1 MNRTI
6 LIGRLTGEPEIRNT
20 TDGTCIARFR
30 LAVDRRSKRDGEQT
44 ADFIGCVS
52 FGKTA
57 EFIEKYVKK
66 GTKIATVGRIQTG
79 SYTNRDGQ
87 KVYTTDIVVE
97 ECEFCESKKS
107 QDEPEHSEQRPV
119 KDDNPTGGFN
129 YLPDEELDLP
139 FK

>member
-20 TDGTCIARFR
+20 QDGTCIARFR
-30 LAVDRRSKRDGEQT
+30 LAVDRRFKRDGDPD
-44 ADFIGCVS
+44 ADFLNCVS

-57 EFIEKYVKK
+57 EGIEKYVKK
-66 GTKIATVGRIQTG
+66 GTKIATVGHIQTG

-97 ECEFCESKKS
+97 EWEFCESKKS
-107 QDEPEHSEQRPV
+107 QEGQSDPKPV
-119 KDDNPTGGFN
+119 KDDNPTGGFT
-129 YLPDEELDLP
+129 YVPDEDMELP